1 MNRENVE
8 ALIQEQ
14 IISNIEQELPKNSVV
29 MSLGRKLANMTS
41 KQTRI
46 PVLDLLPMAYFVD
59 GDTGFKRT
67 TVQAWDKVYITAE
80 EMAAIVPI
88 PEAVLEDSSYDIM
101 GEVQPRIFEAM
112 GALADG
118 AVFFGANK
126 PLGWG
131 ADLITRAR
139 QAGNNVTGGAVTYD
153 TLLGEDGVFGKVET
167 AGYGVNGG
175 VADLTLK
182 AKLRGIKDDVKN
194 PIFKTDMQGST
205 PYSLDGA
212 PLTFAE
218 NGSFDKTKALLIVGD
233 WSKLVWAIR
242 QDVTVKVLTESVI
255 QDPVSKEIIYNLSQ
269 QDMIALRVVMRLGW
283 ALPNPATRLNADRI
297 NCPFAYLEPAT
308 AETTKA
314 VTFTV
319 TDGDSADVEGAR
331 IDVEG
336 AKLKTDSSGEAVFNL
351 RAGTYNYKATKSG
364 YVTASGTFTVAGSAV
379 SVAVTLN
386 AVS

>member
-1 MNRENVE
+1 
-8 ALIQEQ
+8 
-14 IISNIEQELPKNSVV
+14 
-29 MSLGRKLANMTS
+29 
-41 KQTRI
+41 
-46 PVLDLLPMAYFVD
+46 
-59 GDTGFKRT
+59 
-67 TVQAWDKVYITAE
+67 
-80 EMAAIVPI
+80 
-88 PEAVLEDSSYDIM
+88 
-101 GEVQPRIFEAM
+101 
-112 GALADG
+112 
-118 AVFFGANK
+118 
-126 PLGWG
+126 
-131 ADLITRAR
+131 
-139 QAGNNVTGGAVTYD
+139 
-153 TLLGEDGVFGKVET
+153 
-167 AGYGVNGG
+167 
-175 VADLTLK
+175 
-182 AKLRGIKDDVKN
+182 
-194 PIFKTDMQGST
+194 MQGST